1 MHGPDLVLS
10 STGSCNPPITKKKKK
25 REGRETLSGQ
35 GRQEG
40 GGIIAS
46 PIGGQGSREGREE
59 GRTARRELQAGAA
72 AVVVAAGLGS
82 DTMDPL
88 QPRNGQGGEQGGGQG
103 PGGVSGVWQRL
114 HRSGVSQQAISTGWR
129 ILHAALPVRS
139 KVAQCLGRPLEE
151 GLCDASGCGCQESLS
166 HALMDCDKVRGAID
180 WLLDLFEA
188 ISGRRPPRDPRV
200 ILADDHRIWEAG
212 GTADERLLWQ
222 RLRLTVLSHIWRVR
236 SLRQRNQRRGDGDLS
251 VAAINGAAMEIQRAV
266 RRDWAR
272 TRLVETQEEAG
283 GNFER
288 FSGRDP
294 SLSKVAFLSLWA
306 GNNVLCHLSPAA
318 PGGVSVRDPA
328 GWLPPRTGGLGG
340 G

>member
-1 MHGPDLVLS
+1 MV
-10 STGSCNPPITKKKKK
+10 
-25 REGRETLSGQ
+25 
-35 GRQEG
+35 
-40 GGIIAS
+40 
-46 PIGGQGSREGREE
+46 
-59 GRTARRELQAGAA
+59 AA

-222 RLRLTVLSHIWRVR
+222 RLRLTVLSHIWRVQ

-251 VAAINGAAMEIQRAV
+251 VATINGAAMEIQRAV